1 MTRAIDLPAHLQ
13 ERPFAVAAALQAGV
27 APATLR
33 RKALEAL
40 EAPFYGVR
48 RPAHLPV
55 TLRRQCEAAKQA
67 LPPSAVFSH
76 GTAVRLLDLPLPHGM
91 PDLPQ
96 ALDVTVPRA
105 VTRPRA
111 QGIHG
116 HRSDL
121 RAEETVDLDGL
132 AVTSP
137 TRTWCDLAARWSL
150 DQLVMLGDAV
160 LAGKRDDGPAGLRL
174 RSDRPAPRPA
184 YRGVPVPSPDDLRAT
199 AVEWGARRGGRT
211 LRQAGE
217 LVRAGVDS
225 PPETDLRLL
234 VKRAGLPEPVVNRD
248 VVDDD
253 GIWIHRPDLSW
264 PRWRVGVDYD
274 GSHHFTRGEA
284 QLRRDSSR
292 REDLR
297 SIGWLLSVVTA
308 TDLYGRPLIVLRR
321 IQQALLDRGASW

>member
-1 MTRAIDLPAHLQ
+1 MTRRLDLPPHLQ
-13 ERPFAVAAALQAGV
+13 HRPFSVADARQAG
-27 APATLR
+27 ATRATLR
-33 RKALEAL
+33 VKALD
-40 EAPFYGVR
+40 APFYGVR
-48 RPAHLPV
+48 RSAALPV
-55 TLRRQCEAAKQA
+55 TLRSQCEAAVQA

-76 GTAVRLLDLPLPHGM
+76 ETAARLLSLPMPHGR
-91 PDLPQ
+91 PDLPPV
-96 ALDVTVPRA
+96 LEVTVPRA
-105 VTRPRA
+105 VARPRG
-111 QGIHG
+111 QGIRG

-121 RAEETVDLDGL
+121 LPHETVDLGGL

-137 TRTWCDLAARWSL
+137 TRTWCDLAAHWSL

-160 LAGKRDDGPAGLRL
+160 LAGERDGGPVGLRL
-174 RSDRPAPRPA
+174 AADRSAPRPA
-184 YRGVPVPSPDDLRAT
+184 YQGVPVPSPDDLRAV
-199 AVEWGARRGGRT
+199 AVEWGPRRGGRV

-234 VKRAGLPEPVVNRD
+234 VVRAGLPEPVVNRD

-253 GIWIHRPDLSW
+253 DIWIHRPDLSW
-264 PRWRVGVDYD
+264 PRWRLGVDYD
-274 GSHHFTRGEA
+274 GSHHFTRGQA

-321 IQQALLDRGASW
+321 IRQALLDRGATW